1 MTIAFLFVTLF
12 ALLLIGAP
20 IAIALG
26 LSSVATILL
35 FSNDSLG
42 SLALKLFETM
52 QHYTLLAIPFFI
64 LSSAFLT
71 TGGVA
76 RRIIR
81 FAMACVGHLRGGFAM
96 AGVLACMLFAAVS
109 GSSPATVVAIGSI
122 VIAGM
127 VKAGYSKEFAA
138 GVICNAGTLGILIPP
153 SIVMVVYGAATN
165 TSVGRLFMA
174 GVIPG
179 IVAGVMLMI
188 AIYIAARWVKLPSQ
202 PKAPFSEILVSF
214 RDAVWGLLLIV
225 IIMGGIYGGI
235 FTPTEAAAVAAVY
248 AFVVAAFV
256 YRDMGPLKERQAWR
270 PAWVRLERSTVASNV
285 PLAAPFVTFAG
296 GLAQSL
302 VYLPA
307 TLVDKEVRHVMVE
320 AGRTTIMLMFIIA
333 NAMLFAHVLT
343 TERIPHTITE
353 MIVAAGLEPW
363 SFLIVVNI
371 LLLIA
376 GNFMEPSA
384 ILLIMAPILFPIAM
398 QLGIDP
404 VHLGIIM
411 VVNME
416 IGLITPP
423 VGLNLFVTSGITNM
437 SVLEVVRAA
446 MPWLGI
452 LLLFLILVTYVPI
465 ISTFLPDLLY
475 GP

>member
-35 FSNDSLG
+35 FSNDSLA

-81 FAMACVGHLRGGFAM
+81 FAMGCVGHLRGGFAM

-179 IVAGVMLMI
+179 IVAGLMLMV
-188 AIYIAARWVKLPSQ
+188 AIYIAARWVNLPRQ
-202 PKAPFSEILVSF
+202 PRATLGEFAASL
-214 RDAVWGLLLIV
+214 RDAIWGLLLIL
-225 IIMGGIYGGI
+225 IIMGGIYGGV

-248 AFVVAAFV
+248 AFLVAVFI
-256 YRDMGPLKERQAWR
+256 YRDMGPLKEQPAWR
-270 PAWVRLERSTVASNV
+270 PGWARLEGSTVASNL
-285 PLAAPFVTFAG
+285 PLVAPVATFAG
-296 GLAQSL
+296 GFVQSL
-302 VYLPA
+302 FYLPA
-307 TLVDKEVRHVMVE
+307 SLIDKEVKHVMVE

-343 TERIPHTITE
+343 TERIPHAITE

-363 SFLIVVNI
+363 AFLIVVNV

-404 VHLGIIM
+404 IHLGIIM

-446 MPWLGI
+446 LPWLGI
-452 LLLFLILVTYVPI
+452 LLLFLILITYVPA
-465 ISTFLPDLLY
+465 ISTFLPNLLY
-475 GP
+475 G